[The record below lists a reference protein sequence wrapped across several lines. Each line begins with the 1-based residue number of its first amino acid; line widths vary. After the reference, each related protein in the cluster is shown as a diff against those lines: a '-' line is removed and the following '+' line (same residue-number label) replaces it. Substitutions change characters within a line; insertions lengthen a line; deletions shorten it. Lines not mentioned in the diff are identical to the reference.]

1 MGTGGVLFTFG
12 NLSSLIMFYASFN
25 GINENIPKI
34 LSQLTNL
41 NGLALTQNKL
51 VGSIPSS
58 IFNLSSITVIDIVGN
73 QIQGTLPSNIE
84 ITLPNLQWLNSGLN
98 LFTGSIPISMSD
110 ATKLYHL
117 DFGTGDL
124 NFLNSWVQATNLNFL
139 DLSSNNFGG
148 VFPES
153 ISNFSTNLGKLRLQ
167 NKKIVGS
174 ILTRMGICLLK
185 ATDGFSPS
193 NLTGVGSVYEGILC
207 QSEKIV
213 AVKVLNLQCRGAS
226 KSFFAE
232 CEALRHIKHR
242 NLVKV
247 LTACSS
253 VDYHS
258 DDFKVVVYE
267 FMVNGSLED
276 WFK

>member
-1 MGTGGVLFTFG
+1 
-12 NLSSLIMFYASFN
+12 
-25 GINENIPKI
+25 
-34 LSQLTNL
+34 
-41 NGLALTQNKL
+41 
-51 VGSIPSS
+51 
-58 IFNLSSITVIDIVGN
+58 
-73 QIQGTLPSNIE
+73 
-84 ITLPNLQWLNSGLN
+84 
-98 LFTGSIPISMSD
+98 MSD

-117 DFGTGDL
+117 DFGSNKFIGRVPPLEHMHDLVRLNFQYNNLGIEEAADL
-124 NFLNSWVQATNLNFL
+124 NFLNLWVQATNLNFL
-139 DLSSNNFGG
+139 DLSSNNFRG

-193 NLTGVGSVYEGILC
+193 NLTGVGSMYKGILS
-207 QSEKIV
+207 QSEKTV

-253 VDYHS
+253 VDYHGN
-258 DDFKVVVYE
+258 DFKVVVYE

-276 WFK
+276 WFT